1 MSFLDKIFS
10 KYSGRSLKAFYPIVL
25 KINQFEPAIRA
36 LSDAQLKAK
45 TGEFR
50 KRLEVRGKS
59 LEKTEE
65 KKFLAEKLNE
75 ILPEAFAVVREAA
88 RRTLGQRHFDVQL
101 IGGLVLNSGSIAEM
115 KTGEGKT
122 LVATLP
128 AYLNALTGKGVHI
141 VTVNDYLSRRDAV
154 WMGQIYSFLGLTVG
168 VINHESSFL
177 YDAEVAPVVIPAKA
191 GIQGGT
197 KESESGGNIL
207 DSRLRGNDKDSDSL
221 DKERDTLGAFKVVH
235 EFLKPVSRHEAYMA
249 DITYGTNNEFG
260 FDYLRDNLEYS
271 ADRLRQRE
279 FNYAIVDEID
289 SILIDEARTPL
300 IISAPTRDA
309 ESTYRQFASLVTSFN
324 KEEDYIVEE
333 KHHSISLTQAGI
345 TKAEK
350 ALGIENI
357 YTDKGIKSVH
367 HLETAIK
374 ALALYHKDK
383 EYVVKNNEIIIV
395 DEFTGRLQPGRRW
408 SDGLHQAI
416 EAKEGVSIQQ
426 ESRTYASI
434 TFQNFFRMYPKLSGM
449 TGTAMTS
456 QEEFFKVYGL
466 EVSTV
471 PTNVQIIRLDKNDQI
486 FRTEIGKYKAI
497 SRKVKELHSKG
508 QPVLIGTVSI
518 EKNEV
523 LSQFLK
529 AEGIPHEVLNAKN
542 HEREG
547 EIIAQAGK
555 KGAVTIATNMAGRG
569 VDIKLGGNPNT
580 AESSEEVKKCGGLFV
595 LGTER
600 HEARRIDNQ
609 LRGRSGRQGDPGE
622 TQFFVSLE
630 DTLMRVFASDML
642 KNMMGK
648 LGMPED
654 EAIEHKIISRAL
666 ETAQEKIEG
675 FNFDARKQVLEF
687 DDVINHQ
694 RTSIYDRRRKLL
706 LGSLDDVEG
715 ELMNIVENSTVHS
728 GKSSVPSLRSG
739 PPPFES
745 QKIPHPSLPV
755 GAPPFSKGESPTGS
769 SVKDEGFKTNSALE
783 NQNGSDGRS
792 PFEKGGGRSEAEAGG
807 FFAEKGGAPSL
818 ARSGGFSEIIQNKI
832 TEFGRESFLSAVRIV
847 LLQTIDMYWVEH
859 LEVMDYTRSS
869 VNLRAYG
876 QRDPLVEY
884 KKEGLRLFKEMQQV
898 MNNQVIKLIPHI
910 VPINNGNAVNGQNAG
925 NKQVAGNSVAAD
937 LKEVHENAQIIG
949 SGDGSANN
957 SGTNP
962 SKEPEVGRN
971 DPCPCG
977 SGKKYKKCHGQNK

>member
-1 MSFLDKIFS
+1 VGELAKSFFIDPDVIQSMNKNMAFLGKLFSKLQTSGVTKFQPTVAEINALEDKI
-10 KYSGRSLKAFYPIVL
+10 K
-25 KINQFEPAIRA
+25 A
-36 LSDAQLKAK
+36 LSDAELKAK
-45 TGEFR
+45 TQEFR
-50 KRLEVRGKS
+50 ERIGKS
-59 LEKTEE
+59 EIRNPKLEIQNSKELTAVLE
-65 KKFLAEKLNE
+65 E
-75 ILPEAFAVVREAA
+75 ILPEAFAVVREAS

-101 IGGLVLNSGSIAEM
+101 TGGMVLNSGAIAEM
-115 KTGEGKT
+115 RTGEGKT

-154 WMGQIYSFLGLTVG
+154 WMGQIYAFLGLSVG

-177 YDAEVAPVVIPAKA
+177 YDPEHHEKSEIRNPKSEIPNSK
-191 GIQGGT
+191 QDPLDQTRDLVGG
-197 KESESGGNIL
+197 
-207 DSRLRGNDKDSDSL
+207 
-221 DKERDTLGAFKVVH
+221 FKVVH
-235 EFLKPVSRHEAYMA
+235 EYLRPVTRREAYMA

-271 ADRLRQRE
+271 PDRLRQRD

-309 ESTYRQFASLVTSFN
+309 EATYKQFASMVSSF
-324 KEEDYIVEE
+324 KPEEDYKVEE
-333 KHHSISLTQAGI
+333 KHRAISLTEDGI

-350 ALGIENI
+350 LLGIDNI

-374 ALALYHKDK
+374 AKALYHKDK
-383 EYVVKNNEIIIV
+383 EYVVKDNQIVIV
-395 DEFTGRLQPGRRW
+395 DEFTGRLQPGRSW

-416 EAKEGVSIQQ
+416 EAKEGVLIQQ

-449 TGTAMTS
+449 TGTASTS
-456 QEEFFKVYGL
+456 AEEFFKVYGL
-466 EVSTV
+466 EVFSV
-471 PTNVQIIRLDKNDQI
+471 PNNVAAIRKDENDQI
-486 FRTEIGKYKAI
+486 FRTEVGKYKAI
-497 SRKVKELHSKG
+497 SRKVKELHDKG

-529 AEGIPHEVLNAKN
+529 ADGIPHEILNAKN

-555 KGAVTIATNMAGRG
+555 DGAVTIATNMAGRG

-580 AESSEEVKKCGGLFV
+580 PGSYGQIKTAGGLFV

-630 DTLMRVFASDML
+630 DQLMRVFASDTL
-642 KNMMGK
+642 KSMMGK

-654 EAIEHKIISRAL
+654 EAIEHRLISRAL
-666 ETAQEKIEG
+666 ESAQEKIEG
-675 FNFDARKQVLEF
+675 FNFDSRKHVLEF

-694 RTSIYDRRRKLL
+694 RGSVYARRRKLL
-706 LGSLDDVEG
+706 LGSVDDVES
-715 ELMNIVENSTVHS
+715 ELM
-728 GKSSVPSLRSG
+728 
-739 PPPFES
+739 
-745 QKIPHPSLPV
+745 
-755 GAPPFSKGESPTGS
+755 
-769 SVKDEGFKTNSALE
+769 
-783 NQNGSDGRS
+783 
-792 PFEKGGGRSEAEAGG
+792 
-807 FFAEKGGAPSL
+807 
-818 ARSGGFSEIIQNKI
+818 EIISTPGANTNEIIDKKI
-832 TEFGRESFLSAVRIV
+832 KEFGREPFLQAVRII

-884 KKEGLRLFKEMQQV
+884 KKEGLRLFKEMQNAMTQQV
-898 MNNQVIKLIPHI
+898 VKILPHI
-910 VPINNGNAVNGQNAG
+910 VPVQNGAPIAARQAPDS
-925 NKQVAGNSVAAD
+925 KQ
-937 LKEVHENAQIIG
+937 LKEVHENAQVIG
-949 SGDGSANN
+949 SGDGSNGSAVVI
-957 SGTNP
+957 
-962 SKEPEVGRN
+962 KENEPGRN

-977 SGKKYKKCHGQNK
+977 SGKKYKNCGLRNTEEHQRLMQRR